1 MAFEHDQTLVDKHVG
16 AQIEARRSDIRLSR
30 SELGHMLDYSE
41 AEIAAWESGRMRIS
55 ASKLFQLAKVLRVP
69 VAYFFEP
76 YLQDQ

>member
-55 ASKLFQLAKVLRVP
+55 ES
-69 VAYFFEP
+69 
-76 YLQDQ
+76 DS